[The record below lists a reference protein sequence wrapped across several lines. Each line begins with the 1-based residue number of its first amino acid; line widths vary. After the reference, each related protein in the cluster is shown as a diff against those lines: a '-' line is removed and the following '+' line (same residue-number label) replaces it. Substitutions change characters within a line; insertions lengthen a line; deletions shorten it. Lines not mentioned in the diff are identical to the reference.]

1 MTFFECCE
9 AVRDGGLRMIRPCED
24 APGQYDLCE
33 AFENGKGWIWLDAV
47 TANVVCQVHDTLSPD
62 RQEKFETL
70 SAGVILN
77 FCWKV
82 TSRT

>member
-9 AVRDGGLRMIRPCED
+9 VVRDGGLRMIRPRED
-24 APGQYDLCE
+24 VPGQYDLCE
-33 AFENGKGWIWLDAV
+33 AFENEKGWTWLDAV
-47 TANVVCQVHDTLSPD
+47 TANVVCQVHDALSPD

-70 SAGVILN
+70 PAGAILN

-82 TSRT
+82 TNKT